1 MSSLDSGRTS
11 HHIRSTS
18 SHQRIVP
25 EHQSVIAAQDQCQS
39 FRCNP
44 VTNPDAC
51 PKTARVYLEGLEQTL
66 KNQKIWIS
74 WGTQLHDI
82 DSLADFPIS
91 TEPFEGS
98 TRDKLL
104 AITQSFLHKALEMH
118 PAVTK
123 YTIKAWHPNV
133 TFCSFH
139 HPSASQCFGV
149 FSPSIRLQ
157 LRTLL
162 SIDPSRDI
170 KNE

>member
-118 PAVTK
+118 PAVT
-123 YTIKAWHPNV
+123 N
-133 TFCSFH
+133 
-139 HPSASQCFGV
+139 
-149 FSPSIRLQ
+149 
-157 LRTLL
+157 TLL
-162 SIDPSRDI
+162 RHGIPMSHSELSSSFRLTMFWGIFSEHTSAVANPI
-170 KNE
+170 IH